1 MAIDIPKLAQA
12 ALDKAWA
19 ASDSVLKSVTIKQ
32 GPTVVYNAATD
43 LTTTTWAAT
52 TTIKGLLYAPKM
64 EEVDA
69 SSMDAYVQSRM
80 VMLMVRST
88 DLPSF
93 VATND
98 IVEVGAVV
106 WQIKSVF
113 RDPSERVTILT
124 LLR

>member
-1 MAIDIPKLAQA
+1 MAIDIPQIAQGA
-12 ALDKAWA
+12 IDKAWDA
-19 ASDSVLKSVTIKQ
+19 AASVLKSVTIKQ
-32 GPTVVYNAATD
+32 GPTVVYNAVTD
-43 LTTTTWAAT
+43 VSATTWAAT
-52 TTIKGLLYAPKM
+52 TTVKGLLYAPKL

-69 SSMDAYVQSRM
+69 ASMDAFVQSRM
-80 VMLMVRST
+80 VMLLVRST

-98 IVEVGAVV
+98 IVEVGTVV